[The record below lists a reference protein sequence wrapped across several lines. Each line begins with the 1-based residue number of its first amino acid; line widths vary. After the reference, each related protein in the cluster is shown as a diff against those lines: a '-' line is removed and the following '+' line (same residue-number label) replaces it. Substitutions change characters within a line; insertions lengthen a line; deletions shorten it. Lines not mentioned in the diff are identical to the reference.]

1 MEQFSEGDYIEHW
14 ENGVGRVIRI
24 DETSVHVDFLKRG
37 EILFEKEKTVH
48 FIKLNPSGLLVQM
61 YENFERIQ
69 DLLKQEST
77 EIIKLLINDED
88 KGEKRQIERSRIKSL
103 LTKAKPTD
111 RGWRREFGLVEEK
124 NWKKWWTNV
133 SKKLV
138 KDPQF
143 DTSSK
148 SIIKLRERPVSEAH
162 NLYERFLAEIE
173 VEKKLSICEQ
183 LVKAINKDTE
193 KNVLKEVQ
201 AFITK
206 IVEKDSDADIFYQG
220 IFNAILLKNIG
231 VDVEPLDKKAYELV
245 LKTLL
250 SGKLPSVKA
259 ISIYSFFKKLPDQN
273 LFDHLIIFLHSD
285 KKLREAIANNLK
297 RGKKK
302 AEVET
307 REKILSKDQIL
318 AVNSLK
324 MVKQGLFESGLVDL
338 VELKSNKDVTDFLCS
353 VLLSKFI
360 DLEIK
365 DKVFKKVIEFKANN
379 TIYDY
384 LARFQIAE
392 DTKVPFFPEFL
403 SVLGSENAELCLKN
417 MLLTEKVAQERPKVF
432 VAVLRSLA
440 SDQIPC
446 INSTQKNRLINGLTN
461 QLLKPFFNE
470 NVELKLKISQ
480 ILADID
486 TSKRLAGDFE
496 DSDLIDMAET
506 RGMNFSKRR
515 GAIKVLTKKGL
526 KSDCQS
532 IALNLTK
539 GINAEEFILLEDIL
553 KSFPDADFI
562 EELFKLIVERSN
574 FSEEASRNAFRKL
587 LEGTDLITSFLES
600 IFLKRSESWQN
611 NTRENI
617 KHLVNDEYL
626 SREIIKFGLERI
638 TWGGE
643 KSTNMIGK
651 LATLYPPLVKL
662 VLEEVNEYF
671 VFKKALMDEEIG
683 KIKGDCA
690 EEIQEL
696 IYKHEIEVRDAV
708 DKTLQRNEEYLKRLL
723 PVLVEL
729 KSARKMIHSL
739 REEREMA
746 NFQKEMVDR
755 LTSISEDIEGVLK
768 ILNVLERE

>member
-1 MEQFSEGDYIEHW
+1 MGQFSEGDYVEQW

-24 DETSVHVDFLKRG
+24 DETSVRVDFLKHG

-61 YENFERIQ
+61 YENLERIQ

-88 KGEKRQIERSRIKSL
+88 KGEKRQVERSRIKSL

-148 SIIKLRERPVSEAH
+148 SIIKLREKPVSEAH

-173 VEKKLSICEQ
+173 VEKKVSVCEQ

-206 IVEKDSDADIFYQG
+206 IVEKDSDADIFCQG
-220 IFNAILLKNIG
+220 IYNAILLKNIR

-250 SGKLPSVKA
+250 SGKLLSSKA
-259 ISIYSFFKKLPDQN
+259 VSTYSFFKKLPDQN

-285 KKLREAIANNLK
+285 KNLRKAIANNLK

-302 AEVET
+302 AEVEI

-318 AVNSLK
+318 AVNRLK
-324 MVKQGLFESGLVDL
+324 MVKQDLFESGLVDL
-338 VELKSNKDVTDFLCS
+338 VELKSNKDVTDFLGS
-353 VLLSKFI
+353 ILLSEHI
-360 DLEIK
+360 DFEIK

-379 TIYDY
+379 IIYDY
-384 LARFQIAE
+384 LARVQIKE
-392 DTKVPFFPEFL
+392 DTKVQFLPEFL
-403 SVLGSENAELCLKN
+403 SVLGSENAELFLKN
-417 MLLTEKVAQERPKVF
+417 MLLTEKVAQERPRVF

-440 SDQIPC
+440 KDQIAC
-446 INSTQKNRLINGLTN
+446 INSPQKTRLINSLTN
-461 QLLKPFFNE
+461 QLSKHIFSE
-470 NVELKLKISQ
+470 NVDLKLKISQ
-480 ILADID
+480 ILTDVDA
-486 TSKRLAGDFE
+486 SKRLAGDFE
-496 DSDLIDMAET
+496 DSDLIDLAET
-506 RGMNFSKRR
+506 RGMDFSKRQ
-515 GAIKVLTKKGL
+515 GAIKVLIKKGL
-526 KSDCQS
+526 KIECHA
-532 IALNLTK
+532 IARNLTT
-539 GINAEEFILLEDIL
+539 GINAEDFVLLKDIL
-553 KSFPDADFI
+553 RSFPDADFI
-562 EELFKLIVERSN
+562 EELFRSIIERVT
-574 FSEEASRNAFRKL
+574 FSEEASRNAFRKF
-587 LEGTDLITSFLES
+587 LEGTGLITSFLES
-600 IFLKRSESWQN
+600 IFLKRSESFQDK
-611 NTRENI
+611 TRENM
-617 KHLVNDEYL
+617 KYLVSDEYL

-638 TWGGE
+638 TSGPE
-643 KSTNMIGK
+643 NVTNMIGK
-651 LATLYPPLVKL
+651 LATLYPPLVKW
-662 VLEEVNEYF
+662 VLEEVDEYF
-671 VFKKALMDEEIG
+671 VFKKGLMDEEIRR
-683 KIKGDCA
+683 IKRDCA
-690 EEIQEL
+690 EEIQE
-696 IYKHEIEVRDAV
+696 IVNKHGIEVKDAV